1 MRFIKSVPNC
11 FCGKDPTDV
20 EKVEKTLST
29 IIPSYRVLHH
39 QYRARDY
46 QVYSDLIH
54 IILQAEK
61 LDKLLAKNAQ
71 RPVGSQPLPEVHMN
85 VANRQKFD
93 VVFNGKP
100 SNFNGKRKR
109 NWNRKPR
116 NSDRGKGT
124 AKHEFEITKLC
135 DKCGCYT
142 HTTNKCKTPTH
153 LVILYQQSQGC
164 KAPQGNSEDR
174 TGP

>member
-1 MRFIKSVPNC
+1 M
-11 FCGKDPTDV
+11 
-20 EKVEKTLST
+20 L
-29 IIPSYRVLHH
+29 PSDRILKQRYC
-39 QYRARDY
+39 ARDY
-46 QVYSDLIH
+46 QVYSDLVH
-54 IILQAEK
+54 ILLQVEK
-61 LDKLLAKNAQ
+61 PEELLAKNGSQ
-71 RPVGSQPLPEVHMN
+71 CPVGSQPLPEVHMN

-116 NSDRGKGT
+116 NSDHGKGT

-142 HTTNKCKTPTH
+142 HPTNK
-153 LVILYQQSQGC
+153 
-164 KAPQGNSEDR
+164 
-174 TGP
+174 